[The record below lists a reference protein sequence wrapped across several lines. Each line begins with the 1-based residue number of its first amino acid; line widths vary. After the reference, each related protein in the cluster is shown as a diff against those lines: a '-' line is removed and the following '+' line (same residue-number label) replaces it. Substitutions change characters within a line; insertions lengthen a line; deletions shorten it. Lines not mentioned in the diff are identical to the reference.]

1 MERRPVSWLTWNLG
15 ERYRKVSV
23 QDQKKTC
30 AFFSVVVKIGRKML
44 GARSWK
50 EPAANVFRR
59 LTGLSPQHLKQ
70 FWKWLWAVLSMVVQD
85 QPMVY
90 MNKTM
95 LHTLLLWDMVWF
107 KKKKIIPLN
116 LQIEIG
122 KPKIWQLV
130 SITIWYI
137 WKVRCLKVF
146 QNVTERPAQIISGIW
161 REIVHNLKG
170 FLVNIKGN
178 TQRTELQTLEF
189 YAIWDKYL
197 S

>member
-1 MERRPVSWLTWNLG
+1 MVVANDGSNWVLDADLQNLNHFWRFWIMERRPVSWLTWNLG

-107 KKKKIIPLN
+107 KKKKFIPLN

-130 SITIWYI
+130 SSITIWYI
-137 WKVRCLKVF
+137 WKVRCLTVRRYSKM
-146 QNVTERPAQIISGIW
+146 W
-161 REIVHNLKG
+161 LKD
-170 FLVNIKGN
+170 LPK
-178 TQRTELQTLEF
+178 
-189 YAIWDKYL
+189 
-197 S
+197 